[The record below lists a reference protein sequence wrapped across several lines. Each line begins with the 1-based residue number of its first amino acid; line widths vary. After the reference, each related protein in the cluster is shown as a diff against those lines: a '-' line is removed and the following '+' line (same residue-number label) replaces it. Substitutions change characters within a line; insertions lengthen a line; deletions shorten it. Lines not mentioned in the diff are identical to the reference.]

1 MTTLLIGYGNVLRG
15 DDGLGPFVAAAARRR
30 NWQGVKAL
38 AAPQLLPEL
47 AAELAA
53 ADAALFVDACFDG
66 HDVEL
71 RKIEGGGSEAGAFT
85 HSASPAGLLALA
97 AALYGRAPRAWIVSV
112 RGERFD
118 LGEGLS
124 PPARRNAES
133 ALIRIA
139 ELLVGSSTIGRL
151 DSERLSGEEL

>member
-1 MTTLLIGYGNVLRG
+1 MTTLLIGYGNPLRG
-15 DDGLGPFVAAAARRR
+15 DDGLGPFVAEAVGRRK
-30 NWQGVKAL
+30 WQGVKAL

-47 AAELAA
+47 AEELAA
-53 ADAALFVDACFDG
+53 ADAALFIDACLGG
-66 HDVEL
+66 HDVEV
-71 RKIEGGGSEAGAFT
+71 REIEDGGGEPGAFT
-85 HSASPAGLLALA
+85 HGGSPASLLALA
-97 AALYGRAPRAWIVSV
+97 AALYGRAARAWIVSV

-139 ELLVGSSTIGRL
+139 ELLAGSSTVGRR
-151 DSERLSGEEL
+151 DSERLAGEEL